1 MLQTHSDTNQHVEIL
16 EWIFEDRG
24 PEGLQAVLQEEQQDL
39 ALGRDPWVFFQ
50 DWNSSQRQAIFVR
63 RLAGGSAR
71 IVGLR
76 GLSSAPTTDFMTEVM
91 EVLRRSAVL
100 NRIEYMCPSEDELRS
115 FFLGL
120 GFRSL
125 AAIQQICLPL
135 DPAALS
141 GHEAQG
147 VSTSSDCEILLKESP
162 GIVGKTQEQSDAPM
176 ARQLRML
183 PAHQL
188 STAKLARLI
197 RKTFEGTLDL
207 ATNSPVDGLSDH
219 LLIEYFS
226 NGIPLH
232 HLEHW
237 YVAELAGEA
246 VGCLLMQMH
255 PQKTMELVYMGLTP
269 PSRKQGL
276 GSQLVQ
282 KAQQTSLEHYC
293 SMLVTAVDGQNHPAM
308 RVYERAGF
316 QRYSK
321 IEWLSIAI

>member
-1 MLQTHSDTNQHVEIL
+1 MLQTHSDTIPHFEIL

-24 PEGLQAVLQEEQQDL
+24 PEGLQVVLHEKQQDL

-50 DWNSSQRQAIFVR
+50 DWKSNSRQAIFVR
-63 RLAGGSAR
+63 RLAGESAR

-76 GLSSAPTTDFMTEVM
+76 GLGNGPTPEFMAA
-91 EVLRRSAVL
+91 VLEELQQSAVL
-100 NRIEYMCPSEDELRS
+100 NRIEYMCPSEDEFRS

-135 DPAALS
+135 NLAAFPD
-141 GHEAQG
+141 HEGLVTSTLADSEIRPTESKGILRKIPKQQGASKAQLQV
-147 VSTSSDCEILLKESP
+147 VS
-162 GIVGKTQEQSDAPM
+162 
-176 ARQLRML
+176 ART
-183 PAHQL
+183 L

-197 RKTFEGTLDL
+197 RKTFEDTLDL
-207 ATNSPVDGLSDH
+207 ATNSPVEGLSDH
-219 LLIEYFS
+219 MLIEYFS

-269 PSRKQGL
+269 QNRRRGI
-276 GSQLVQ
+276 GSQLIQ
-282 KAQQTSLEHYC
+282 EARQAALENYC
-293 SMLVTAVDGQNHPAM
+293 TMLVTAVDVLNQPAM

-316 QRYSK
+316 HRYSK
-321 IEWLSIAI
+321 IEWLSIAV